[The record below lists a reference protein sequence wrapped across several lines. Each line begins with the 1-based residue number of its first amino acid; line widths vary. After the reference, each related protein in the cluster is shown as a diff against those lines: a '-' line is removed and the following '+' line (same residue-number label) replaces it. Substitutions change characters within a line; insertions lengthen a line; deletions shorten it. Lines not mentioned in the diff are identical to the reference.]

1 MPRGPPPAGNALHL
15 TREETWASAPRPLPV
30 RASGNSRPLFA
41 RAPAAATR
49 EKEAERRQV
58 PTRWCSLDLPGT
70 LQSARAAGAS
80 AAHRSAGHGAGS
92 ATVTRLPRAALG
104 TARYSV
110 HSRLKE
116 RHIGH
121 VLQQPAVALET
132 QEPRQPAGA
141 PFLQAR
147 PELSPSHAGQGR
159 HVRGPRGALPGTGTG
174 MRREQQPRQR
184 TSLPSAGPDLFQ
196 PTGRGTWLRRPQEVL
211 PQGPQAAALP
221 TCLLAECFSAPLG
234 SGANGL
240 DSAQTR
246 TQGSGGTSKLTCKCT
261 AWLLSTLHKEHPKKR
276 QNIEK
281 RSRVLCKIF

>member
-1 MPRGPPPAGNALHL
+1 MQSWASLTLPPLALSPTPAPQDWPGALGSCWEEHLAGGVDSLRPIWSLPSPQWELSCLKVQPEEPRPCPLQGPWEVRPAECCKVPRGPPPAGNALHL

-132 QEPRQPAGA
+132 
-141 PFLQAR
+141 
-147 PELSPSHAGQGR
+147 
-159 HVRGPRGALPGTGTG
+159 
-174 MRREQQPRQR
+174 
-184 TSLPSAGPDLFQ
+184 
-196 PTGRGTWLRRPQEVL
+196 
-211 PQGPQAAALP
+211 
-221 TCLLAECFSAPLG
+221 
-234 SGANGL
+234 
-240 DSAQTR
+240 
-246 TQGSGGTSKLTCKCT
+246 
-261 AWLLSTLHKEHPKKR
+261 
-276 QNIEK
+276 
-281 RSRVLCKIF
+281 